1 MKSGKNETDRIH
13 RQTKIK
19 EAAQQLQNKQMMVP
33 IIEAL
38 RSKNKKQ
45 NN

>member
-1 MKSGKNETDRIH
+1 MKSGKNEANRVR

-19 EAAQQLQNKQMMVP
+19 EAAQKLQNKQMMVP
-33 IIEAL
+33 IVESL
-38 RSKNKKQ
+38 RSKNKTQ